1 MDVTIIGTGQMA
13 VMCAVLL
20 SDNGHKVT
28 LVGRP
33 PTIETIGK
41 TRRSPQLPSFRL
53 PAAWQYRTEVDG
65 EPDLLVLAVPTQVTE
80 QAMHDANL
88 TARCTWPFVS
98 CAKGIERT
106 TGQRPSEII
115 QNVLAWPG
123 AEAVLSGPNIAP
135 EVVARKP
142 AGAVVASADQ
152 ATAER
157 IRDAFATD
165 YFRVYT
171 SDDVV
176 GVELAGATK
185 NIIAIAAGI
194 VDGLD
199 LGNNAKAALI
209 TRGLTEMTRLGT
221 VLGARGDTFAGLA
234 GMGDL
239 MTTCFSPDG
248 RNRRLGQMIGEG
260 QRLDEAKATLGSV
273 AEGVPTTQ
281 AVLAMAG
288 KHDVEMPIVRAV
300 AAVLFEGVDPRQA
313 LVELMR
319 RSPKT
324 E

>member
-1 MDVTIIGTGQMA
+1 
-13 VMCAVLL
+13 
-20 SDNGHKVT
+20 
-28 LVGRP
+28 
-33 PTIETIGK
+33 
-41 TRRSPQLPSFRL
+41 
-53 PAAWQYRTEVDG
+53 
-65 EPDLLVLAVPTQVTE
+65 
-80 QAMHDANL
+80 
-88 TARCTWPFVS
+88 
-98 CAKGIERT
+98 
-106 TGQRPSEII
+106 
-115 QNVLAWPG
+115 
-123 AEAVLSGPNIAP
+123 
-135 EVVARKP
+135 
-142 AGAVVASADQ
+142 
-152 ATAER
+152 
-157 IRDAFATD
+157 
-165 YFRVYT
+165 
-171 SDDVV
+171 
-176 GVELAGATK
+176 
-185 NIIAIAAGI
+185 
-194 VDGLD
+194 
-199 LGNNAKAALI
+199 
-209 TRGLTEMTRLGT
+209 MTRLGT